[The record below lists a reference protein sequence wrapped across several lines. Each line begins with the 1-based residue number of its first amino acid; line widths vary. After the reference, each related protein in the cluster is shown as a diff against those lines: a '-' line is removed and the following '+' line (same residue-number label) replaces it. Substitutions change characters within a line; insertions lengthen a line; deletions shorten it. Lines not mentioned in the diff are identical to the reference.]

1 MCYVIQFFATN
12 VRAANI
18 KSVLAFEV
26 AVVAVLGCVVV
37 SNQPVHLY
45 GQFLPCSF
53 ALWASKASRP
63 LVSTKRSIKAPPI
76 AALREDN
83 PCVSVGREI
92 V

>member
-45 GQFLPCSF
+45 GQFLTLFLCF
-53 ALWASKASRP
+53 MGIQ
-63 LVSTKRSIKAPPI
+63 SIKALGFHQTVDKGTTDSSP
-76 AALREDN
+76 E
-83 PCVSVGREI
+83 GG
-92 V
+92 